1 MNKKIIDIFKQT
13 KESISL
19 VRLAELLN
27 ITSEND
33 YKMMLDTLKELENQN
48 LISSNH
54 NNSSF
59 FYLDPQKTFQGIL
72 SLNRKGFGFIR
83 LKDEIDEYFVNPN
96 NLNNA
101 LDQDLVLFIVTNSNN
116 ENGKKNFEAKIIKVL
131 KRTNTKI
138 VGTIILDEKNNQKIL
153 KIQNI
158 KLHNYLIKINNYDQA
173 IINSI
178 VEAKI
183 ITVHNNVIDVE
194 IINILGNVNDPG
206 IDILGIISEFNIRNK
221 FPEEVLIAAKNIK
234 NEIILETYKKRKDLT
249 KELFVTIDGADAKD
263 LDDAINVKKLNNNN
277 YKLLVAIADVA
288 HYVPENSIIDQEAF
302 IRGNSVYLADRVIPM
317 LPAELSN
324 DICSL
329 NANQPRLVV
338 ICEME
343 INSLGKT
350 VDYKIYE
357 AIINVKKRLTYD
369 WVNQFLIS
377 KNKENN
383 DLTIMLLEAQK
394 LFHILR
400 KFKNQAGVVDFDLKE
415 AKVIINE
422 LGKVKDIVIRERKTA
437 EMIIEN
443 FMIRANETVAEA
455 IFWLDLPFLYRI
467 HEQPKV
473 EKLRTLYK
481 LLKLMGFNIKGKI
494 DHIYSKDLQTALA
507 QVANNPAYEIIAT
520 LFLRSMEKAK
530 YSNINKGHFGLASKC
545 YTHFTSPI
553 RRYSDL
559 VVHQALKKYLLN
571 KPIIDKNILQKYNEY
586 LIKVSDQTSIC
597 EVKAT
602 ECERAVEQMKKAE
615 YMEQHINKQYS
626 GLISSVTNFGL
637 FIVLENTIEG
647 FISLSDLNDDYYV
660 YHEESLSL
668 IGQRKRKQYRIGQ
681 KINIIVKNA
690 SKNERKIDFILFNE
704 NKRRKKWK

>member
-1 MNKKIIDIFKQT
+1 MNKKIIDILKQT
-13 KESISL
+13 KESIS
-19 VRLAELLN
+19 VVKLAEFLN
-27 ITSEND
+27 IASKND
-33 YKMMLDTLKELENQN
+33 YKIMSDALKNLENQN
-48 LISSNH
+48 LIFFND
-54 NNSSF
+54 NNNTF
-59 FYLDPQKTFQGIL
+59 FYIDSKKILQGIL
-72 SLNRKGFGFIR
+72 SLNRKGFGFVRI
-83 LKDEIDEYFVNPN
+83 KDQIDEYFVNPN

-101 LDQDLVLFIVTNSNN
+101 LDQDVVLFIVISNN
-116 ENGKKNFEAKIIKVL
+116 NDNDKKNYEAKIIKVL
-131 KRTNTKI
+131 TRTNTKI
-138 VGTIILDEKNNQKIL
+138 VGTIILDEKNNRKIL

-158 KLHNYLIKINNYDQA
+158 KLQNYLIKINNCDKA
-173 IINSI
+173 VINSI
-178 VEAKI
+178 VETKI
-183 ITVHNNVIDVE
+183 ITVNNNIIDVE
-194 IINILGNVNDPG
+194 IINILGNANDPG
-206 IDILGIISEFNIRNK
+206 IDILGIVSEFNIRNK
-221 FPEEVLIAAKNIK
+221 FPEEVLIAARDIK
-234 NEIILETYKKRKDLT
+234 NKINLETYKKRKDLT

-263 LDDAINVKKLNNNN
+263 LDDAINVKKLDNNN

-288 HYVPENSIIDQEAF
+288 HYVAENSILDQEAF

-317 LPAELSN
+317 LPSELSN

-343 INSLGKT
+343 INLLGKT

-357 AIINVKKRLTYD
+357 AIINVKNRLTYD
-369 WVNQFLIS
+369 WVNKFLIS

-383 DLTIMLLEAQK
+383 ELTTMLLDAQK

-400 KFKNQAGVVDFDLKE
+400 KFKNHAGVVDFDLKE
-415 AKVIINE
+415 AKIIINE
-422 LGKVKDIVIRERKTA
+422 FGKVKDIAIRERKTA

-467 HEQPKV
+467 HEQPKI

-494 DHIYSKDLQTALA
+494 DHIHSKDLQTALV

-530 YSNINKGHFGLASKC
+530 YSNINRGHFGLASRC

-571 KPIIDKNILQKYNEY
+571 KPIIHKNNLEKYNEY
-586 LIKVSDQTSIC
+586 LIKVADQTSVC

-615 YMEQHINKQYS
+615 YMEQFVNKQYS

-647 FISLSDLNDDYYV
+647 FISLSDLNDDYYI

-681 KINIIVKNA
+681 KINVIVKSA
-690 SKNERKIDFILFNE
+690 SKNERKIDFVLFNE
-704 NKRRKKWK
+704 NKRRRKWK